1 MRGLAVASVLSMFI
15 VTRESADRGISV
27 PLIGNLPLAQLFPGP
42 ALGVSR
48 LATIYAVRED

>member
-27 PLIGNLPLAQLFPGP
+27 PLIDNLPLAQLFPGP

-48 LATIYAVRED
+48 LATRYAVREN